1 MREKTADF
9 FYAFCISAGGI
20 SVALLY
26 PVDLVGAIVISV
38 ISVVAGIL
46 FTRLDTDTRRL
57 DYLSVGALFSSAVSL
72 WLGVTLVT
80 DFTLDNSFVPICLF
94 LSFIVAVAIAF
105 SSARASKSV
114 AAAMSVLAIVLLL
127 VILLLCVLESDFSTK
142 VTASNDKRI
151 LFPLAVFSVLDTVFI
166 LPYIKKKNRIA
177 CIFGGAVMPL
187 YLVATVAITL
197 FALPQ
202 NVYFGPVTPIIKM
215 WQTCFVLSFIDRFE
229 TLIICVLFAINILK
243 AGILLKTALCKIKK
257 PLAFIPALLAIALIF
272 RPALIY
278 VFAAFTAIF
287 VLIYLL
293 FKKTY

>member
-1 MREKTADF
+1 MREKIADF
-9 FYAFCISAGGI
+9 FYAFCISAGGV

-26 PVDLVGAIVISV
+26 PVDLVGAVAIALVSV
-38 ISVVAGIL
+38 GAGI
-46 FTRLDTDTRRL
+46 FFVHFDTDARRH
-57 DYLSVGALFSSAVSL
+57 DFLSVGALFSSAVSL

-94 LSFIVAVAIAF
+94 LSFVVAVAIAF
-105 SSARASKSV
+105 SSDRASKSV
-114 AAAMSVLAIVLLL
+114 ASAMSVIAITLLL
-127 VILLLCVLESDFSTK
+127 VIFLLCVLESDFSTK
-142 VTASNDKRI
+142 ITVSNDKKI
-151 LFPLAVFSVLDTVFI
+151 LFPLAIFSVFDTVFI
-166 LPYIKKKNRIA
+166 LPSIKKKNRIF
-177 CIFGGAVMPL
+177 CLFGGVLMPL

-197 FALPQ
+197 FALPH

-229 TLIICVLFAINILK
+229 TLIICVIFAINVLK
-243 AGILLKTALCKIKK
+243 SGILLKTALCKIKK
-257 PLAFIPALLAIALIF
+257 PLIFIPALLAVALIF

-278 VFAAFTAIF
+278 VFAIFTAIF